1 MAPPC
6 LWPSLRQIFLLLDA
20 PFEHP
25 PGNARLLLQ
34 VDQSERRWLGYLPAK
49 RHLGRGKPSNHPNT
63 KITSKSAITT
73 CWRMCA
79 IYTRSNLSRQLKV
92 KKNL

>member
-1 MAPPC
+1 VVM
-6 LWPSLRQIFLLLDA
+6 
-20 PFEHP
+20 
-25 PGNARLLLQ
+25 
-34 VDQSERRWLGYLPAK
+34 GYLPAK

-63 KITSKSAITT
+63 KITSKSALTT